1 MHFGA
6 WHRIRGRSGG
16 VLGNGAEM
24 VLKPLK
30 YTRARHFDKSLFV
43 VSKPG
48 RAVEG
53 SAGWE
58 MAVGT
63 FWGVPRCILVCGTG
77 YGEFWWGAG

>member
-6 WHRIRGRSGG
+6 WHRILWGRSGG
-16 VLGNGAEM
+16 ELGNGAEM

-48 RAVEG
+48 AR
-53 SAGWE
+53 
-58 MAVGT
+58 
-63 FWGVPRCILVCGTG
+63 
-77 YGEFWWGAG
+77 